1 MGRSDELPDGCEI
14 RLLHDQKVPV
24 RDGIRL
30 STDVF
35 IPRLPGRHPAIV
47 HRTPYESTAGEYIEW
62 GVWWAQHGY
71 AAIVQDVRGRYESE
85 GVFYPRGPGA
95 GEDGY
100 DTLEWLASQPW
111 CSGRVGTWGRS
122 AGASVQWSLAS
133 LGSPHLVCMAPHVIS
148 DDPYAD
154 LHYVGGAFQ
163 LNLSLIVA
171 IIFETNNA
179 ITQAGS
185 ASIFNNQRLMRTL
198 PLIDLD
204 VEAIGRRIDFYRD
217 WLLHGTYDEY
227 WKAAS
232 QRGRHDA
239 FDIPIF
245 QQGGWFDPYVEA
257 ILRQFRAHHRPGVEG
272 RPGPVQR
279 VLIGPWTH
287 DEPSGSRLGSV
298 NFGPKGYLSVRE
310 EELRWFDYWLY
321 GLDNGIGNDDPIRLF
336 VMGENEWRGEHEWP
350 LARTE
355 FMPFYLHSHGRANSF
370 YGDGTLTPDPPKTEP
385 PDVFDYDPHDP
396 VQTVGGNHSIQYQS
410 TYAEVP
416 IVAGPVDQRPLERRD
431 DVLVY
436 TSDPLER
443 DLEVTGPVNAILYAA
458 SSARDTDFTVK
469 LVDVSPAGEALN
481 LSEGIIRGRFRLS
494 YESPE
499 LLERGEATELRI
511 ALAST
516 SVVFKKGHRIRVD
529 ISSSNFPR
537 FSRNLN
543 TGEDIATG
551 TRSVV
556 AHQTIL
562 HSGEFPSHILL
573 PVVPS

>member
-1 MGRSDELPDGCEI
+1 M
-14 RLLHDQKVPV
+14 
-24 RDGIRL
+24 
-30 STDVF
+30 
-35 IPRLPGRHPAIV
+35 
-47 HRTPYESTAGEYIEW
+47 
-62 GVWWAQHGY
+62 
-71 AAIVQDVRGRYESE
+71 
-85 GVFYPRGPGA
+85 
-95 GEDGY
+95 
-100 DTLEWLASQPW
+100 
-111 CSGRVGTWGRS
+111 
-122 AGASVQWSLAS
+122 
-133 LGSPHLVCMAPHVIS
+133 
-148 DDPYAD
+148 
-154 LHYVGGAFQ
+154 
-163 LNLSLIVA
+163 
-171 IIFETNNA
+171 
-179 ITQAGS
+179 
-185 ASIFNNQRLMRTL
+185 
-198 PLIDLD
+198 
-204 VEAIGRRIDFYRD
+204 
-217 WLLHGTYDEY
+217 
-227 WKAAS
+227 
-232 QRGRHDA
+232 
-239 FDIPIF
+239 
-245 QQGGWFDPYVEA
+245 
-257 ILRQFRAHHRPGVEG
+257 
-272 RPGPVQR
+272 
-279 VLIGPWTH
+279 
-287 DEPSGSRLGSV
+287 

-321 GLDNGIGNDDPIRLF
+321 GVDNGIGNEDPIRLF
-336 VMGENEWRGEHEWP
+336 VMGRNEWRGEHEWP

-355 FMPFYLHSHGRANSF
+355 FTPFYLHSHGRANSL

-410 TYAEVP
+410 THAEVP

-436 TSDPLER
+436 TSGPLES

-499 LLERGEATELRI
+499 LLERGEPTELRI

-516 SVVFKKGHRIRVD
+516 SVVFKKGHRIRAD

-551 TRSVV
+551 TRAVV